1 MEPCGK
7 SAGNSD
13 SPFDCLLFD
22 LDDTLYSSK
31 SGLNVVCKRNIE
43 EFLVKKCGFSPE
55 KASCLRVDLFRAYG
69 STLAGLRALGFDID
83 ADEYHSFVH
92 GSLPYEALKPDV
104 RLRNVLRSITQRKLV
119 FTNSDRNHATRVLE
133 RLGLG
138 DCFDDIICFET
149 LNLNISKSTR
159 PDEFPVVLKPSI
171 DAMKIAIE
179 VTGEDPRRTLFFD
192 DNDRN
197 ITAGKTMG
205 LRTVLV
211 GKAVK
216 SKEADY
222 ALENMVNLAQVIPEI
237 WMNGEQKGEDGGLK
251 RTISEIESAVPT
263 PAVGA

>member
-7 SAGNSD
+7 STGKSEP
-13 SPFDCLLFD
+13 PFDCLLLD

-31 SGLNVVCKRNIE
+31 AGLNVVCKSNID
-43 EFLVKKCGFSPE
+43 EFLVKKCGFSAE
-55 KASCLRVDLFRAYG
+55 RASFLRVELFRTYG
-69 STLAGLRALGFDID
+69 STLAGLRALGFNSD

-92 GSLPYEALKPDV
+92 GSLPYEALKPDL
-104 RLRNVLRSITQRKLV
+104 RLRNVLRSITQRKLL
-119 FTNSDRNHATRVLE
+119 FTNSDRNHARRVLE
-133 RLGLG
+133 RLGLD

-149 LNLNISKSTR
+149 LNPNISKSTR
-159 PDEFPVVLKPSI
+159 PDEFPVILKPSM

-179 VTGEDPRRTLFFD
+179 IAGEDPHRTLFFD

-197 ITAGKTMG
+197 IAAGKTVG

-211 GKAVK
+211 GKPVK

-237 WMNGEQKGEDGGLK
+237 WEGGEQKGGDGGIT
-251 RTISEIESAVPT
+251 RDRSEMESAIATT
-263 PAVGA
+263 PVGA